1 MCLNLSRALALARAS
16 LFSLEYN
23 GEREVSSL
31 YTCTL
36 EYPLSKRLLSL
47 RVVYERVDIKY
58 TTLSENIIYNIYN
71 SLREYKIQ
79 LSLLPSIILPSS
91 LSISS
96 GAQHV

>member
-1 MCLNLSRALALARAS
+1 MCLNLSRALALARAH
-16 LFSLEYN
+16 LLLLEYN

-47 RVVYERVDIKY
+47 RVVYERGDIKY
-58 TTLSENIIYNIYN
+58 TTLSENIN
-71 SLREYKIQ
+71 IQ

-91 LSISS
+91 LLISS